1 MYKVSSSW
9 CESMRI
15 LLLNGPNL
23 NLLGMREPD
32 VYGKTTLA
40 ELESALCRMAA
51 DEGAELVCFQSNV
64 EGELVDA
71 LQCAA
76 GVKRPLKVAA
86 PLGECAACIFNPGG
100 YTHTSVALRD
110 AIGGLDLPV
119 YEVHISNIMKREGFR
134 HRSMI
139 GPVAAGSIIGFGLAG
154 YALALR
160 AAIDFCDKGLTF
172 PVERE

>member
-1 MYKVSSSW
+1 
-9 CESMRI
+9 MRI

-23 NLLGMREPD
+23 NLLGTREPE

-40 ELESALCRMAA
+40 ELEVALARMSA
-51 DEGAELVCFQSNV
+51 DGGAELECLQSNV

-71 LQCAA
+71 LQRA
-76 GVKRPLKVAA
+76 GGAKPPRKDAA
-86 PLGECAACIFNPGG
+86 PSGECVACVFNPGG

-110 AIGGLDLPV
+110 AIGGLELPV
-119 YEVHISNIMKREGFR
+119 YEVHISNVMKREDFR

-139 GPVAAGSIIGFGLAG
+139 GPVAAGSVIGFGLAG

-160 AAIDFCDKGLTF
+160 AAINLHVKGLTF
-172 PVERE
+172 PLEEE

>member
-1 MYKVSSSW
+1 
-9 CESMRI
+9 MRI

-23 NLLGMREPD
+23 NLLGTREPE

-40 ELESALCRMAA
+40 ELEEALARMAA
-51 DEGAELVCFQSNV
+51 DEGVDLECFQSNV

-71 LQCAA
+71 LQRA
-76 GVKRPLKVAA
+76 GGAKPPLQDAA
-86 PLGECAACIFNPGG
+86 PSGECVACVFNPGG

-110 AIGGLDLPV
+110 AIGGLELPV
-119 YEVHISNIMKREGFR
+119 YEVHISNVMKREDFR

-139 GPVAAGSIIGFGLAG
+139 GPVGAGSVIGFGLAG

-160 AAIDFCDKGLTF
+160 AAINFHVKGLTF
-172 PVERE
+172 PLEEE